1 MPERGVDI
9 RRKSMAS
16 IRDCLI
22 RDEGVRLKPYRDSV
36 GKLTI
41 GVGRNLD
48 DKGLTRAEAEALL
61 DNDIRDAE
69 ADVAHRLPWS
79 AQLDEPRRGVLVM
92 LAFNAGIGGLLTF
105 RKMLAAMG
113 RGAWAEAA
121 RELVE
126 SHFLPQ
132 VRPPAPPRP
141 PCPLTRGGGG
151 SCGDHGG
158 HGPGRARRRGPGR
171 GRRRWCG
178 RSRASGQ

>member
-61 DNDIRDAE
+61 D
-69 ADVAHRLPWS
+69 
-79 AQLDEPRRGVLVM
+79 EPRRGVLVM

-121 RELVE
+121 RELLD
-126 SHFLPQ
+126 S
-132 VRPPAPPRP
+132 
-141 PCPLTRGGGG
+141 
-151 SCGDHGG
+151 D
-158 HGPGRARRRGPGR
+158 
-171 GRRRWCG
+171 
-178 RSRASGQ
+178 

>member
-1 MPERGVDI
+1 
-9 RRKSMAS
+9 MAS

-69 ADVAHRLPWS
+69 ADVAHRLPLS

-121 RELVE
+121 RELLDSDYAQQVGPRAHRLAKQLE
-126 SHFLPQ
+126 SGEW
-132 VRPPAPPRP
+132 V
-141 PCPLTRGGGG
+141 
-151 SCGDHGG
+151 
-158 HGPGRARRRGPGR
+158 
-171 GRRRWCG
+171 
-178 RSRASGQ
+178 

>member
-48 DKGLTRAEAEALL
+48 DKGLTR
-61 DNDIRDAE
+61 AE

-121 RELVE
+121 RELLDSDYAQQVGPRAHRLAKQLE
-126 SHFLPQ
+126 SGEW
-132 VRPPAPPRP
+132 V
-141 PCPLTRGGGG
+141 
-151 SCGDHGG
+151 
-158 HGPGRARRRGPGR
+158 
-171 GRRRWCG
+171 
-178 RSRASGQ
+178 